1 MYTITRQIG
10 IDMGHRVP
18 THGSKCKNMHGHRY
32 TVEATCMTQELIGE
46 GVQTGMVLD
55 FGFLKEEMMA
65 NIDHP
70 CDHGTVFWIKDGML
84 QSLGIDISEGG
95 QAYKDIEHQGFRGP
109 TTEVPGWK
117 LYIVPFIPTA
127 ENLAKHWF
135 QRLAPRVKILSK
147 DLAELLEVKVWETPN
162 CIAVYNILN
171 KIVIEAAKEG
181 AIEGVRAAERLGR

>member
-32 TVEATCMTQELIGE
+32 TIEATCMTQELIGE

-70 CDHGTVFWIKDGML
+70 CDHGTIFWIGDELLLKL
-84 QSLGIDISEGG
+84 SISRRQIHEDI
-95 QAYKDIEHQGFRGP
+95 AHQGFHGP
-109 TTEVPGWK
+109 TTEASGWK

-127 ENLAKHWF
+127 ENLARHWF
-135 QRLAPRVKILSK
+135 QRLAPRVKIQSQGQS
-147 DLAELLEVKVWETPN
+147 ELLEVKVWETPN
-162 CIAVYNILN
+162 CTAVYSILN

-181 AIEGVRAAERLGR
+181 AIEGVRAVERLGR

>member
-1 MYTITRQIG
+1 MYTITREIG

-32 TVEATCMTQELIGE
+32 TIQAMCSAHKLIQS
-46 GVQTGMVLD
+46 GVQESMVLD

-70 CDHGTVFWIKDGML
+70 CDHGTVFWDQDEIL
-84 QSLGIDISEGG
+84 QTLPINMDLARSEI
-95 QAYKDIEHQGFRGP
+95 AYQGFRGP
-109 TTEVPGWK
+109 TTEIRGWK

-135 QRLAPRVKILSK
+135 ERLKKRVEIASEGQ
-147 DLAELLEVKVWETPN
+147 AELKGVKVWETPN
-162 CIAVYNILN
+162 CT
-171 KIVIEAAKEG
+171 
-181 AIEGVRAAERLGR
+181 AEYFPHNGDQGR